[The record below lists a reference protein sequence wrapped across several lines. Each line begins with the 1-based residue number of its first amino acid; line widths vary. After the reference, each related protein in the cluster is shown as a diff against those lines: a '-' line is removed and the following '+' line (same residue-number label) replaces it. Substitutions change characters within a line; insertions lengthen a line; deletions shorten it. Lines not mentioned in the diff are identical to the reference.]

1 MSILT
6 SYQGKT
12 GTGTSSWRV
21 PVPLFFWPAC
31 LAFIAA
37 SLLDLPLTDNGYLAA
52 AAGMMLL
59 GGLPHGAFDIAI
71 ATSTLRLRRS
81 AALLLL
87 ACYIAVAGGMLLL
100 WAGAPILALSLFLS
114 LAAVHFG
121 EDWRMLDAGLLRTMA
136 GASIICIPAF
146 AHPDSVSALFVAMSG
161 ESATWVA
168 RVIVAL
174 TPVAVLVTLVGM
186 WQAMRMGNGG
196 WALAQFAALASLAA
210 LPPQMG
216 FLLYF
221 VFLHSPLHM
230 RGITQMLPDWS
241 DQKLWIYGGLICLI
255 CFLAAWVL
263 APGLFSGQSMMM
275 SADAF
280 RLLSVVAAPHLLLT
294 LYLAR
299 SGVGFG
305 VIGGQT
311 SPK

>member
-1 MSILT
+1 
-6 SYQGKT
+6 
-12 GTGTSSWRV
+12 
-21 PVPLFFWPAC
+21 
-31 LAFIAA
+31 
-37 SLLDLPLTDNGYLAA
+37 
-52 AAGMMLL
+52 MMLL
-59 GGLPHGAFDIAI
+59 L
-71 ATSTLRLRRS
+71 
-81 AALLLL
+81 
-87 ACYIAVAGGMLLL
+87 CYVAVAGGMVLL

-121 EDWRMLDAGLLRTMA
+121 EDWRMLEAGLLRTMA

-161 ESATWVA
+161 ESATWVV

-186 WQAMRMGNGG
+186 WQAVRMGNGG

-241 DQKLWIYGGLICLI
+241 GQKLWTYGALICLI

-263 APGLFSGQSMMM
+263 APGLFSGQSLMM

-299 SGVGFG
+299 PGFG
-305 VIGGQT
+305 VIGGQNAL
-311 SPK
+311 K

>member
-12 GTGTSSWRV
+12 GIGTSSSRV

-31 LAFIAA
+31 FAFIAA

-81 AALLLL
+81 AAMMLLV
-87 ACYIAVAGGMLLL
+87 CYVAVAGGMVLL

-114 LAAVHFG
+114 FAAVHFG
-121 EDWRMLDAGLLRTMA
+121 EDWRMLEAGLLRTMA

-161 ESATWVA
+161 ESATWVV

-186 WQAMRMGNGG
+186 WQAVRMGNGG

-241 DQKLWIYGGLICLI
+241 DQKLWAYGALICQV

-263 APGLFSGQSMMM
+263 APGLFSGQSLMM

-299 SGVGFG
+299 PGFG
-305 VIGGQT
+305 VIGGQN
-311 SPK
+311 SAK

>member
-12 GTGTSSWRV
+12 GTGTSSSRV

-31 LAFIAA
+31 FAFIAA

-59 GGLPHGAFDIAI
+59 GGLPHGAFDISI

-81 AALLLL
+81 AAMMLLV
-87 ACYIAVAGGMLLL
+87 CYVAVAGGMVLL

-121 EDWRMLDAGLLRTMA
+121 EDWRMLEAGLLRTMA

-161 ESATWVA
+161 ESATWVV

-186 WQAMRMGNGG
+186 WQAVRMGNGG

-241 DQKLWIYGGLICLI
+241 DQKLWAYGAMICLV

-263 APGLFSGQSMMM
+263 APGLFSGQSLMM

-299 SGVGFG
+299 PGFG
-305 VIGGQT
+305 LIGGQN
-311 SPK
+311 SAK